1 MQAAGLAVRRAR
13 AERVRS
19 EIERLGALPAI
30 VTKILRI
37 SDDPNA
43 GIEDLARE
51 VEQDPI
57 LAARLFKLANSSYY
71 ARATEVTTIEEAVRM
86 LGFSTIRNL
95 TLAASAGK
103 IVNCDFKGYR
113 FPEFGLWQHSVA
125 VAFAAQPLAKL
136 VGLPIEM
143 EGELLLA
150 GLLHDTGKL
159 ALDGAIAEAGVEDA
173 RVSLEIEEA
182 AVGHTHTDVG
192 VWIADK
198 WKLPAHAAA
207 VIAQH
212 HEPDPD
218 SEFAGH
224 AAAIHLADY
233 LVNRHGIG
241 VAEDTEWD
249 CPASP
254 AALDILNL
262 KEDEM
267 DELESSFKEQLE
279 AIGATCDALLG

>member
-43 GIEDLARE
+43 GIDDLAHE
-51 VEQDPI
+51 VEQDPV

-71 ARATEVTTIEEAVRM
+71 ARATEVTTIAEAVRM
-86 LGFSTIRNL
+86 LGFATIRNL

-103 IVNCDFKGYR
+103 IVNRDFKGYR
-113 FPEFGLWQHSVA
+113 FAGFGLWQHSVA
-125 VAFAAQPLAKL
+125 VALASQPLARL
-136 VGLPIEM
+136 VGLPVEM

-159 ALDGAIAEAGVEDA
+159 VLDGAIAEAGPEEA
-173 RVSLEIEEA
+173 QISLEIEEA
-182 AVGHTHTDVG
+182 AVGHTHADVG
-192 VWIADK
+192 VWIAEK

-212 HEPDPD
+212 HDPDPE

-224 AAAIHLADY
+224 SAAIHLSDY

-241 VAEDTEWD
+241 ISEDVEWD
-249 CPASP
+249 CPISA
-254 AALDILNL
+254 AALDILG
-262 KEDEM
+262 M
-267 DELESSFKEQLE
+267 SQDELDEIESSVKDQLD